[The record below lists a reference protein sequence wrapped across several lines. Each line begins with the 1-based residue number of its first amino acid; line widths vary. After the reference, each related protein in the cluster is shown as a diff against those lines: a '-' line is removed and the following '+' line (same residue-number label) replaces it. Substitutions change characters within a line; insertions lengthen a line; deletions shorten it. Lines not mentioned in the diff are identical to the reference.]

1 MKVSTEYIVIK
12 LWTLLLLLSSHLVV
26 MNSLKKK
33 VKIYSSQINNH
44 FEKHRETKS
53 GKNNTPYRKNTF
65 GINHKHCHKFTIKL
79 IKRELHFRWCQFS
92 KVSYSDISCN
102 AIGIIMVIMIISL
115 PHIHYARTES
125 FISTQIL
132 FMFAVEYQFRT

>member
-1 MKVSTEYIVIK
+1 MNS
-12 LWTLLLLLSSHLVV
+12 LLLFLSSHLVL
-26 MNSLKKK
+26 MNSLEKML
-33 VKIYSSQINNH
+33 KIYSSQINNH
-44 FEKHRETKS
+44 FGKHRETKS
-53 GKNNTPYRKNTF
+53 GKNNTPHWKNTF

-79 IKRELHFRWCQFS
+79 IKRELCFRWCQFS

-102 AIGIIMVIMIISL
+102 ARGIIMVIIIISL

-125 FISTQIL
+125 FINTQIL